1 MWERVNALRSPA
13 WSTWAR
19 ASQTSRGLRSR
30 AMSTPDF
37 DALNRYGWSWQE
49 ASSVDENYMD
59 LAYLVAR
66 NSTCKDGHMGCVV
79 VSGVDPGDGTAHVT
93 GVGRGSV
100 ALCTIN
106 TPLFGAH
113 RSDCHAEANAVTQ
126 CAARGVAL
134 RGQSCYVTRSPC
146 LACYKLLASSGIG
159 RIVSPQKLD
168 SADCAASAATLGI
181 ECAPSRTRMRA
192 GRTVSRWAAP
202 TRTWTA
208 CVRCARNASACAQ
221 TANLAA
227 RRYEAPEAPPRPRRR
242 PRQQRRRRSLKVK
255 ASPREKSETRVY
267 RQYAQIVFASDVVSV
282 LIY

>member
-79 VSGVDPGDGTAHVT
+79 VSGVDPCDGTAHVT
-93 GVGRGSV
+93 GEGRGSV

-168 SADCAASAATLGI
+168 SADCAASAAALGI
-181 ECAPSRTRMRA
+181 EVRAVTDTDARRSYREQMGSANEDMDRVRALREERKRLRTNGKF
-192 GRTVSRWAAP
+192 GRKTIRSTGGAAETETPAAP
-202 TRTWTA
+202 
-208 CVRCARNASACAQ
+208 
-221 TANLAA
+221 AA
-227 RRYEAPEAPPRPRRR
+227 EAPLVEG
-242 PRQQRRRRSLKVK
+242 
-255 ASPREKSETRVY
+255 ESE
-267 RQYAQIVFASDVVSV
+267 SKGEE
-282 LIY
+282 